1 MTTERDQVVNDRSRS
16 VAPTFQNALSEAVD
30 SHHLSEPLIGWIKS
44 ISECPDHPCLDSSG
58 FSITFTFQA
67 ISCSVEMYIYRP
79 FFSCTEFSETSFNGK
94 ASSISRLLVNSYLRI
109 LLERK
114 FVIEV
119 FWITSLLVQIEQRVV
134 TADPIPSF
142 LAESRS
148 LKGVTKIVFKPL

>member
-67 ISCSVEMYIYRP
+67 TIHCVKMHLHSIFFSYTEIQRDQLEREDYFYETITVAVHDCQPWNVLRSCSTKCRKDLSTCVARLMSISCTMSSAYSIPPSV
-79 FFSCTEFSETSFNGK
+79 G
-94 ASSISRLLVNSYLRI
+94 LVP
-109 LLERK
+109 
-114 FVIEV
+114 V
-119 FWITSLLVQIEQRVV
+119 
-134 TADPIPSF
+134 A
-142 LAESRS
+142 
-148 LKGVTKIVFKPL
+148 